1 MAGYI
6 YPNKH
11 EARKAKMH
19 GEVIVKVS
27 GGYMLLTWQYYKVWR
42 RNHE

>member
-6 YPNKH
+6 YPSRFQ
-11 EARKAKMH
+11 AWRAKQH
-19 GEVIVKVS
+19 DEVIVKVS